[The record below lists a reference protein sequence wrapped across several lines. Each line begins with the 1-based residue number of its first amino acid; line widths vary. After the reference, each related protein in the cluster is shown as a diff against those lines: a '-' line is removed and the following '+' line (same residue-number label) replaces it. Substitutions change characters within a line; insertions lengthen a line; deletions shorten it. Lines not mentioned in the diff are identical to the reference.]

1 MRNKRIHHNSNIM
14 SKRRGIFT
22 ENVIIFFSSAG
33 RTRNMPGLEF
43 DIL

>member
-22 ENVIIFFSSAG
+22 ENVIIFSSAG